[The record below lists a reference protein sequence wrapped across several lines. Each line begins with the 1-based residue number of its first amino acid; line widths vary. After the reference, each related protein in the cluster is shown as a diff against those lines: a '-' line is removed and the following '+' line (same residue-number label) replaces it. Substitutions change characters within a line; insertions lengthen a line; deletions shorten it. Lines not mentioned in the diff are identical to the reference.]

1 MEENNSS
8 ILVVDDNPEIRE
20 IIQVLLGGEG
30 YLVETAGNGVKA
42 LEMLSQREYD
52 LIILDI
58 MMPGLDGYQTCR
70 KMREESNAP
79 ILFLS
84 ARTKDSDK
92 TLGFSSGGDD
102 YLAKPFS
109 YNELIS
115 RAKALIRR
123 YQVYRG
129 KEEQTVKLNR
139 FSCRNLIVDE
149 ETKNVYS
156 DGELLELTDT
166 EYAILLLLLKN
177 RHQVFSAERLYEA
190 VWKESFYYGAEN
202 TVMVW
207 FYHRVRF
214 IYPYCIFSL
223 TVSIGLFFTVILFF
237 IKKKMNLVAE
247 LKDEILRMA
256 AGNLRDSVPNMGQD
270 EIGIIAEELDNLR
283 AALQDT
289 LVREKESRR
298 ANQDLITAMSHDL
311 RTPLTIL
318 NGYLEVL
325 RLNRNPEMHEE
336 YLKRCLQKTSDIR
349 EMTDRMFEYA
359 LVFEEGEEPKVKEIP
374 IKFFRDCINEHSDF
388 IRLAG
393 FQTEMEYTYVER
405 WITGDKGMIK
415 RILSNLFSNILK
427 YGDKS
432 SPVFIKGSF
441 TKQSYILEIS
451 NTVKQQNT
459 GVESNHIGLMS
470 VEKMMHQLGGESTFS
485 EKNGSFSVE
494 LKFSLVH

>member
-190 VWKESFYYGAEN
+190 VWRRIF
-202 TVMVW
+202 TMV
-207 FYHRVRF
+207 
-214 IYPYCIFSL
+214 
-223 TVSIGLFFTVILFF
+223 
-237 IKKKMNLVAE
+237 
-247 LKDEILRMA
+247 
-256 AGNLRDSVPNMGQD
+256 Q
-270 EIGIIAEELDNLR
+270 
-283 AALQDT
+283 
-289 LVREKESRR
+289 
-298 ANQDLITAMSHDL
+298 
-311 RTPLTIL
+311 
-318 NGYLEVL
+318 
-325 RLNRNPEMHEE
+325 
-336 YLKRCLQKTSDIR
+336 
-349 EMTDRMFEYA
+349 
-359 LVFEEGEEPKVKEIP
+359 
-374 IKFFRDCINEHSDF
+374 
-388 IRLAG
+388 
-393 FQTEMEYTYVER
+393 
-405 WITGDKGMIK
+405 
-415 RILSNLFSNILK
+415 RI
-427 YGDKS
+427 
-432 SPVFIKGSF
+432 
-441 TKQSYILEIS
+441 Q
-451 NTVKQQNT
+451 
-459 GVESNHIGLMS
+459 
-470 VEKMMHQLGGESTFS
+470 
-485 EKNGSFSVE
+485 
-494 LKFSLVH
+494 